1 VKGLRDL
8 FGLTGQTALVMGAS
22 SGLGEECARAL
33 ARAGA
38 DVGLV
43 ARRAERLEAL
53 AASLRGDFG
62 VRTAVAP
69 ADVTETAAIEP
80 VLDRVEKD
88 LGPVRVLVNSFGVAP
103 MSRAER
109 HPRDKWDA
117 AVALNLTATFEVA
130 QAVGRRMIERGN
142 GGRIILVSSVMGGRA
157 NPVHRAVG
165 YAATKG
171 AVDNLTRQL
180 AVEWAK
186 HGILVNALAPSYFP
200 TEMTMDPRVGRIPE
214 EMEAEM
220 IRRTPLGRVGR
231 AGELETAVLFLAAP
245 ASSYVTGLV
254 LPVDGGWTAW

>member
-1 VKGLRDL
+1 MAQLSDL
-8 FGLTGQTALVMGAS
+8 FGLSGQVALVTGAS

-43 ARRAERLEAL
+43 ARRADRLEAI
-53 AASLRGDFG
+53 AAQLRSDFG
-62 VRTAVAP
+62 VRATVAP
-69 ADVTETAAIEP
+69 ADVTETAAIERA
-80 VLDRVEKD
+80 LDSVEKE
-88 LGPVRVLVNSFGVAP
+88 LGPVRVLVNGSGVAP
-103 MSRAER
+103 MSRAEKHSR
-109 HPRDKWDA
+109 EKWDSA
-117 AVALNLTATFEVA
+117 LALNLTATFEFA

-171 AVDNLTRQL
+171 GVDNLTRQL
-180 AVEWAK
+180 AIEWAK
-186 HGILVNALAPSYFP
+186 HGILVNAIAPSYFP
-200 TEMTMDPRVGRIPE
+200 TEMTVDPRVGKIPE
-214 EMEAEM
+214 DMEAEM

-245 ASSYVTGLV
+245 ASSYVTGIV